1 MAQVDFYSMLSGLG
15 DTIAQTRKEAARRE
29 AFSAINNP
37 DGTVDFNK
45 AILGLTR
52 AGDLEGAARI
62 QQLAGSMEDRRF
74 RQSSDARDFGF
85 RQQESQ
91 RAQTNADRSFGLQ
104 QRQADEAA
112 RGFEYRE
119 VDDGVGGK
127 TLVRIEK
134 STGKVSKPEIAGAPT
149 EPSNPFMTGGKMNE
163 SQSKYALYTSRMLNA
178 EKVLREP
185 KVESAAQ
192 STTQRIAAGM
202 WGAGKLYNPNS
213 VEFQKFDQAKRD
225 FINATL
231 RRESG
236 AVISD
241 AEFENAEKQ
250 YFPAPGDS
258 KEVLAQ
264 KRTNRMTA
272 IKGNGAGAGAG
283 YRPDYAFDPE
293 GNIIETAKKPPR
305 VAPQGGGITKEQYD
319 ALPPG
324 TPYTAPDGSQ
334 RVKK

>member
-15 DTIAQTRKEAARRE
+15 DTLAANRKEAARRE

-74 RQSSDARDFGF
+74 RQSTDARDFGF

-91 RAQTNADRSFGLQ
+91 RAQQNADRAFTFQ
-104 QRQADEAA
+104 QKQAEEKPQYQTVEDPSGQKQLIQIDPYG
-112 RGFEYRE
+112 RGAK
-119 VDDGVGGK
+119 VI
-127 TLVRIEK
+127 TP
-134 STGKVSKPEIAGAPT
+134 TGMNT
-149 EPSNPFMTGGKMNE
+149 ESSNPFMTGGKMNE
-163 SQSKYALYTSRMLNA
+163 AQSKDALYSNRMINA
-178 EKVLREP
+178 E
-185 KVESAAQ
+185 
-192 STTQRIAAGM
+192 RIFRDPAVVAAGQSAYEVGKSKLP
-202 WGAGKLYNPNS
+202 GAGTYYNPNS

-236 AVISD
+236 AVISP

-250 YFPAPGDS
+250 YFPKPQDS
-258 KEVLAQ
+258 PELLRQ
-264 KRTNRMTA
+264 KQQNRVTA
-272 IKGNGAGAGAG
+272 IKGIGAGAGHG
-283 YRPDYAFDPE
+283 FRPDFAFDAE
-293 GNIIETAKKPPR
+293 GNIVETAKKPPR
-305 VAPQGGGITKEQYD
+305 GAPQGGGITKEQYD